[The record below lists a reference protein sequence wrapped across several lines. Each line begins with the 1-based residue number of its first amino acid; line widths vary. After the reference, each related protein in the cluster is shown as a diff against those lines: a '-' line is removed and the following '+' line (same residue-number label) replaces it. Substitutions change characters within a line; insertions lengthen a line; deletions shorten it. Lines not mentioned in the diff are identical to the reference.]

1 MAKSKDM
8 ETTKL
13 NNGRVVEFEK
23 HFFLHQLVEAI
34 EQSEEI
40 YSCIAHKTVA
50 IGIINL
56 LFFKFQLTEFMEKM
70 EVSEADYKKW
80 FEKLAIENNVDNF
93 IHYKLFGELA
103 DGK

>member
-1 MAKSKDM
+1 M

-13 NNGRVVEFEK
+13 QSGRVVEVRND
-23 HFFLHQLVEAI
+23 FFLHQLVEAI

-56 LFFKFQLTEFMEKM
+56 LFFKFQLTEYMDGM

-80 FEKLAIENNVDNF
+80 FEKLAIENNVDKF
-93 IHYKLFGELA
+93 LYRKLFGNE
-103 DGK
+103 KNEK